1 MGWRLMWLPDAVE
14 LNSLAGLP
22 VSFSSDEDT
31 GDAEARAL
39 VRLLKA
45 AGLNCT
51 SVAGT
56 DAGQTLH
63 GLELNQWL
71 GMTEI
76 PVKPSRSENEAI
88 PIKRRSAMPSL
99 RKPPSIRV
107 MKSGAGS

>member
-1 MGWRLMWLPDAVE
+1 MWLPDAVE
-14 LNSLAGLP
+14 TNSLAGAP

-45 AGLNCT
+45 AGVNCT
-51 SVAGT
+51 SVTGT

-88 PIKRRSAMPSL
+88 PIKRGRVRRSTVPSL
-99 RKPPSIRV
+99 RKPTSIRV